1 VTATTTAGFT
11 ASSISKRYGQ
21 TLALDEV
28 TVSLVPGEVTAL
40 VGHNGAGK
48 STLLRMLAGAETP
61 DRGGLL
67 LDGAPLHFSAPA
79 DALAAGIACV
89 YQELRMI
96 NQLTVAQNVF
106 LGHETTRRGRLA
118 RAEMNSRTAEL
129 CREYGVDVPPTTRAG
144 ELPVAQRQIV
154 EVIAALNR
162 RVRYLLLDE
171 PTTALEAHQIEHLL
185 TTVKRVSRERQLGVL
200 LVDHKLDE
208 VFSVADRVIGLS
220 NGRVVLSGPADTV
233 SYRDVVQAIV
243 GESASADGITPGRP
257 RTELPAARRE
267 RAERPEAI
275 MLSAEHVATDR
286 LTDVTLHAEAG
297 EILGLYGLVGSGR
310 SRFLRTVYGS
320 ERLSAGSLTL
330 GGAPHAPA
338 SPGDAIRSG
347 IAFLSEE
354 RKADGFIPA
363 MSAREN
369 VPLPVLRRF
378 SRAGQLQRRRIAEAA
393 RSALSEVAVRGD
405 IDQPITRLS
414 GGNQQKVLFA
424 RAVLQH
430 PRLLLLD
437 EPTKG
442 VDIGAKAEIHSLIR
456 SMAANR
462 GVTVILVSTEEE
474 ELIGLAD
481 TVCVFRDGSCDGTRH
496 SRGSVTPADL
506 RRLAW
511 PSSAQAGSG

>member
-79 DALAAGIACV
+79 DALNAGIACV

-233 SYRDVVQAIV
+233 SHRDVV
-243 GESASADGITPGRP
+243 
-257 RTELPAARRE
+257 
-267 RAERPEAI
+267 
-275 MLSAEHVATDR
+275 
-286 LTDVTLHAEAG
+286 
-297 EILGLYGLVGSGR
+297 
-310 SRFLRTVYGS
+310 
-320 ERLSAGSLTL
+320 
-330 GGAPHAPA
+330 
-338 SPGDAIRSG
+338 
-347 IAFLSEE
+347 
-354 RKADGFIPA
+354 
-363 MSAREN
+363 
-369 VPLPVLRRF
+369 
-378 SRAGQLQRRRIAEAA
+378 
-393 RSALSEVAVRGD
+393 
-405 IDQPITRLS
+405 
-414 GGNQQKVLFA
+414 
-424 RAVLQH
+424 
-430 PRLLLLD
+430 
-437 EPTKG
+437 
-442 VDIGAKAEIHSLIR
+442 
-456 SMAANR
+456 
-462 GVTVILVSTEEE
+462 
-474 ELIGLAD
+474 
-481 TVCVFRDGSCDGTRH
+481 
-496 SRGSVTPADL
+496 
-506 RRLAW
+506 
-511 PSSAQAGSG
+511 

>member
-1 VTATTTAGFT
+1 V
-11 ASSISKRYGQ
+11 
-21 TLALDEV
+21 
-28 TVSLVPGEVTAL
+28 
-40 VGHNGAGK
+40 
-48 STLLRMLAGAETP
+48 
-61 DRGGLL
+61 
-67 LDGAPLHFSAPA
+67 
-79 DALAAGIACV
+79 
-89 YQELRMI
+89 
-96 NQLTVAQNVF
+96 
-106 LGHETTRRGRLA
+106 
-118 RAEMNSRTAEL
+118 
-129 CREYGVDVPPTTRAG
+129 
-144 ELPVAQRQIV
+144 
-154 EVIAALNR
+154 
-162 RVRYLLLDE
+162 
-171 PTTALEAHQIEHLL
+171 
-185 TTVKRVSRERQLGVL
+185 
-200 LVDHKLDE
+200 
-208 VFSVADRVIGLS
+208 
-220 NGRVVLSGPADTV
+220 
-233 SYRDVVQAIV
+233 
-243 GESASADGITPGRP
+243 
-257 RTELPAARRE
+257 
-267 RAERPEAI
+267 
-275 MLSAEHVATDR
+275 
-286 LTDVTLHAEAG
+286 
-297 EILGLYGLVGSGR
+297 LGLYGLVGSGR

-330 GGAPHAPA
+330 GGAPYVPA

-369 VPLPVLRRF
+369 VPLPVLSRF

-456 SMAANR
+456 SMAVDR
-462 GVTVILVSTEEE
+462 GVTVVLVSTEEE

-496 SRGSVTPADL
+496 ARGSVTPADL